1 MENCGES
8 AASKPLRIRGKIRNV
23 CTNPKLVEVLFPCAP
38 QAELQCKAMFTHQK
52 MLSFFRRTLGRRSMR
67 RHAEKE
73 RFREAQRAVTHIP
86 AAGDARSIITCR
98 VSLLDGSDVSVDLP
112 KKAKGQELFEQMM
125 YHLDLI
131 EQDYFGLQ
139 FMDSAQV
146 PHWLDNT
153 KSIKKQVKIGPPY
166 CLHVRVK
173 FYSSEPNNLREELTR
188 YLFVLQLKQDIL
200 SGKLECP
207 FDTAVQLAAYTLQG
221 KLGDFDPLEH
231 TPDLVSEFRFVPTQT
246 EEMELAVFQ
255 KWKEFRGQMPAEA
268 ETNYLNKA
276 KWLEMYGVDMHIVKA
291 RDGNDYQL
299 GLTPTG
305 VLVFEGNTKIG
316 LFFWP
321 KITRLDFKR
330 AKLTLVVVEDD
341 EQGKEQEHTFVF
353 KMEHPKACKHLW
365 KCAVEH
371 HAFFRLRG
379 PTQKSSSR
387 SGFIRLGSRF
397 RYSGENG
404 ISDDKIQQTAAF
416 GVLRAQT
423 QQTLLAENPA
433 ESSTSSAIRADQVSA
448 DGAAVDVFRLCGWC
462 RCGRVQT
469 VRTAPLWT
477 CSDCADG
484 AAVDVFRLCGPLWT
498 CSDCADEPLWTCSDC
513 ADGAAVDVFRLC
525 GRRRCGRVQTVR
537 TVPLWTCSDCA
548 DGAAVEVFRLCGR
561 RRCGRVQTV
570 RTVPLWR
577 CSDCAD
583 GAAVDVFRLCGR
595 RRCGRV
601 QTVRT
606 APLWTCSDCADGAA
620 VDVFRLCGRRRCGRV
635 QTVRTVPLW
644 TCSPFISFLLL
655 PAARSSDRTDPAPQT
670 NGAQQVWPVKPP
682 VHPPVPALPSRF
694 DSETLHQ
701 SPGSDSPEKRRVLH
715 HRGVHHHHC
724 APRMSCCGSVSGSTA
739 LGSSERCSG
748 GRVSGFSCCLHSFV
762 SVTENPELLENKL
775 DEILSLPV
783 TMSPGASLDA
793 GLLAFTN
800 PSLEELPGAQP
811 DAALAFE
818 DATVKLN
825 NVDAGNIAVPPVR
838 LNINVNKQEDPVKLL
853 EKCLNNKVDAPAPAA
868 LWPPTDIKSN
878 ILKAQVEAGQKI
890 IGDDLGI
897 SHPTTEEAS
906 PRSVNV
912 KIHNRSVVQESP
924 DGEPQTPL
932 QTAFITNFGSQELK
946 DSKLETSLI
955 SPILPPPEEAAHLKT
970 ATDDLDLLLASLTE
984 NLIDLTETLA
994 APPVSSYSSI
1004 APRWLIPS
1012 GVVSNG
1018 HFGAETSLPAKVL
1031 NNVIVSPT
1039 AAAETPSVTPAS
1051 TTASIIVPEE
1061 VTRPRCLLTTE
1072 L

>member
-1 MENCGES
+1 
-8 AASKPLRIRGKIRNV
+8 
-23 CTNPKLVEVLFPCAP
+23 
-38 QAELQCKAMFTHQK
+38 

-221 KLGDFDPLEH
+221 ELGDFDPLEH

-397 RYSGENG
+397 RYSGKTEY
-404 ISDDKIQQTAAF
+404 QTTKSSKPRRSASF
-416 GVLRAQT
+416 ERRPSKRYSRRTLLNRAQ
-423 QQTLLAENPA
+423 
-433 ESSTSSAIRADQVSA
+433 
-448 DGAAVDVFRLCGWC
+448 
-462 RCGRVQT
+462 
-469 VRTAPLWT
+469 APR
-477 CSDCADG
+477 S
-484 AAVDVFRLCGPLWT
+484 
-498 CSDCADEPLWTCSDC
+498 E
-513 ADGAAVDVFRLC
+513 
-525 GRRRCGRVQTVR
+525 Q
-537 TVPLWTCSDCA
+537 
-548 DGAAVEVFRLCGR
+548 
-561 RRCGRVQTV
+561 
-570 RTVPLWR
+570 
-577 CSDCAD
+577 
-583 GAAVDVFRLCGR
+583 
-595 RRCGRV
+595 
-601 QTVRT
+601 
-606 APLWTCSDCADGAA
+606 
-620 VDVFRLCGRRRCGRV
+620 
-635 QTVRTVPLW
+635 
-644 TCSPFISFLLL
+644 I
-655 PAARSSDRTDPAPQT
+655 SSDRTDPAPQT

-701 SPGSDSPEKRRVLH
+701 SPGSDSPEKRR
-715 HRGVHHHHC
+715 
-724 APRMSCCGSVSGSTA
+724 
-739 LGSSERCSG
+739 
-748 GRVSGFSCCLHSFV
+748 FV

>member
-1 MENCGES
+1 
-8 AASKPLRIRGKIRNV
+8 
-23 CTNPKLVEVLFPCAP
+23 
-38 QAELQCKAMFTHQK
+38 MF
-52 MLSFFRRTLGRRSMR
+52 SFFRRTLGRRSMR

-73 RFREAQRAVTHIP
+73 RLREAQRAVTHIP

-131 EQDYFGLQ
+131 EKDYFGLQ

-221 KLGDFDPLEH
+221 ELGDFDPLEH

-246 EEMELAVFQ
+246 EEMELAVFE

-321 KITRLDFKR
+321 KITRLDFKK

-397 RYSGENG
+397 RYSGKTEY
-404 ISDDKIQQTAAF
+404 QTTKSSKPRRSSSF
-416 GVLRAQT
+416 ERRPSKRYSRRTLLNRAQ
-423 QQTLLAENPA
+423 
-433 ESSTSSAIRADQVSA
+433 
-448 DGAAVDVFRLCGWC
+448 
-462 RCGRVQT
+462 
-469 VRTAPLWT
+469 APR
-477 CSDCADG
+477 SK
-484 AAVDVFRLCGPLWT
+484 
-498 CSDCADEPLWTCSDC
+498 
-513 ADGAAVDVFRLC
+513 
-525 GRRRCGRVQTVR
+525 Q
-537 TVPLWTCSDCA
+537 
-548 DGAAVEVFRLCGR
+548 
-561 RRCGRVQTV
+561 
-570 RTVPLWR
+570 
-577 CSDCAD
+577 
-583 GAAVDVFRLCGR
+583 
-595 RRCGRV
+595 
-601 QTVRT
+601 
-606 APLWTCSDCADGAA
+606 
-620 VDVFRLCGRRRCGRV
+620 
-635 QTVRTVPLW
+635 
-644 TCSPFISFLLL
+644 I
-655 PAARSSDRTDPAPQT
+655 SSDRMDPATQS

-682 VHPPVPALPSRF
+682 VRPPVPVLPSLF
-694 DSETLHQ
+694 DSEALHQ
-701 SPGSDSPEKRRVLH
+701 SPGSDSPEKR
-715 HRGVHHHHC
+715 
-724 APRMSCCGSVSGSTA
+724 
-739 LGSSERCSG
+739 
-748 GRVSGFSCCLHSFV
+748 SFV
-762 SVTENPELLENKL
+762 SVTESQELLENKL

-783 TMSPGASLDA
+783 TSGPGASLDA

-800 PSLEELPGAQP
+800 PCLEELPGAQP

-825 NVDAGNIAVPPVR
+825 NVDAGNFAVPPVR
-838 LNINVNKQEDPVKLL
+838 VNINVNKQEDPVKLL

-868 LWPPTDIKSN
+868 LWPPADIKSN

-897 SHPTTEEAS
+897 SHPAAEDAS
-906 PRSVNV
+906 PRSVKV
-912 KIHNRSVVQESP
+912 HNRSMVQESP

-932 QTAFITNFGSQELK
+932 PTAFITNFGSQELK
-946 DSKLETSLI
+946 DSKLETSLL

-1018 HFGAETSLPAKVL
+1018 HFGAETSLSAKVL
-1031 NNVIVSPT
+1031 NKVIVSPT
-1039 AAAETPSVTPAS
+1039 AAAETPSVTPAA
-1051 TTASIIVPEE
+1051 TTASTIVPEE